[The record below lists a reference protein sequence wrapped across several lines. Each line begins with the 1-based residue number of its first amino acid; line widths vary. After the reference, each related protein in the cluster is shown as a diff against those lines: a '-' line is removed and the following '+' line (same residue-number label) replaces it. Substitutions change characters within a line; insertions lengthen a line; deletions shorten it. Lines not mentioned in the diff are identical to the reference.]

1 MILQRVAPSKRGN
14 DINQINRSVKAFS
27 FVYEGGPA
35 KGGAPAGGKHVLI
48 SSCRKMISDR
58 LRSF

>member
-1 MILQRVAPSKRGN
+1 MILQRLAPSKRGN

-35 KGGAPAGGKHVLI
+35 KGGAPAAGGKHVLI
-48 SSCRKMISDR
+48 SSCRKMISD
-58 LRSF
+58 

>member
-1 MILQRVAPSKRGN
+1 MILQRLALSKRGN

-27 FVYEGGPA
+27 FVYKGELA

-58 LRSF
+58 MKSF